1 MKKIKFYTILI
12 LLLAGC
18 SKDADE
24 VVETNEVVNNDNNN
38 NNTQTEVI
46 DELKIEINDFIWEG
60 LNFWYYWQ
68 ENVPNLADTKT
79 NDADAYFDFL
89 NRYGPEDFFESLLHP
104 DDRFS
109 WIMDDY
115 DVLEQSLD
123 GVVTENGMEFGL
135 FLECNNEDVFGW
147 VKYVQKDSDAEAK
160 GIERGMFF
168 NEINNVRMNRNNY
181 RNLLFGDSKSYTVG
195 LSLIEFTDTNGCVT
209 MYSTGDSY
217 ALNESKLVQDPIYIH
232 DIIETGG
239 KKIAYLM
246 YNQFVGY
253 VESEG
258 IDHNYELMDLFAE
271 FKNNNVDEL
280 VLDLRYNPGGGS
292 TTQTLLA
299 SLITGQFNGE
309 VYSER
314 VFNSKVTAAYAD
326 TDFKTRFF
334 ASYDDQVFQSLNL
347 NKLYVL
353 TTGSTASAS
362 EGLINNLSAYI
373 DVIQIGDVT
382 VGKNQGSITVKDYID
397 NDGNVNPNHKYA
409 MQPIVTKSGNSAGF
423 ADFDNGLTPDIEILE
438 RLNNLGVLGD
448 PDERLLKT
456 AIDHI
461 LGNITSISRSSNLN
475 DSFGRELINFSEL
488 KKQFLIIDDIEIDFN

>member
-12 LLLAGC
+12 LLIAGC

-24 VVETNEVVNNDNNN
+24 VVETNEVVNNNNN
-38 NNTQTEVI
+38 ETQTEVI

-68 ENVPNLADTKT
+68 ENVPNLSDTKT
-79 NDADAYFDFL
+79 NDADTYFDFL
-89 NRYGPEDFFESLLHP
+89 NKLGPEDFFESLLHP

-115 DVLEQSLD
+115 EVLEQSLS

-147 VKYVQKDSDAEAK
+147 VKYVQKDSDAETK

-168 NEINNVRMNRNNY
+168 NEINNTRMNRNNY
-181 RNLLFGDSKSYTVG
+181 SDLLFGDSKSYTVG

-217 ALNESKLVQDPIYIH
+217 ALNESQLVQNPIYIH

-292 TTQTLLA
+292 TTQLLLA

-326 TDFKTRFF
+326 SDFKTRFF
-334 ASYDDQVFQSLNL
+334 DTYDNQVFQSLNL

-362 EGLINNLSAYI
+362 EGIINNLSPYI
-373 DVIQIGDVT
+373 EVIQIGDVT
-382 VGKNQGSITVKDYID
+382 VGKNSGSITIKDYID
-397 NDGNVNPNHKYA
+397 DDNLNPNHKYA

-423 ADFDNGLTPDIEILE
+423 ADFDNGLIPDIEIRE
-438 RLNNLGVLGD
+438 RLSNLGVLGN
-448 PDERLLKT
+448 PDERMLKT

-461 LGNITSISRSSNLN
+461 LGNITSISESSILN
-475 DSFGRELINFSEL
+475 ESFGKELINYSEI
-488 KKQFLIIDDIEIDFN
+488 KKQNLILDDIELDLDFE

>member
-1 MKKIKFYTILI
+1 
-12 LLLAGC
+12 
-18 SKDADE
+18 
-24 VVETNEVVNNDNNN
+24 
-38 NNTQTEVI
+38 
-46 DELKIEINDFIWEG
+46 
-60 LNFWYYWQ
+60 
-68 ENVPNLADTKT
+68 
-79 NDADAYFDFL
+79 
-89 NRYGPEDFFESLLHP
+89 
-104 DDRFS
+104 
-109 WIMDDY
+109 
-115 DVLEQSLD
+115 
-123 GVVTENGMEFGL
+123 
-135 FLECNNEDVFGW
+135 
-147 VKYVQKDSDAEAK
+147 
-160 GIERGMFF
+160 
-168 NEINNVRMNRNNY
+168 
-181 RNLLFGDSKSYTVG
+181 
-195 LSLIEFTDTNGCVT
+195 
-209 MYSTGDSY
+209 
-217 ALNESKLVQDPIYIH
+217 
-232 DIIETGG
+232 
-239 KKIAYLM
+239 M

-258 IDHNYELMDLFAE
+258 IDHNYELMDLFAD

-397 NDGNVNPNHKYA
+397 NDGNVNPDHKYA
-409 MQPIVTKSGNSAGF
+409 IQPIVTKSGNSAGF
-423 ADFDNGLTPDIEILE
+423 ADFDNGLTPDTEIFE

-461 LGNITSISRSSNLN
+461 LGNITSISQSSNLN
-475 DSFGRELINFSEL
+475 ESFGRELINFSEL
-488 KKQFLIIDDIEIDFN
+488 KRQYLIIDDIEIDFD